1 MLTESEWEKE
11 NNSTTL
17 LKMLYILTFQTTI
30 VHLPSNYNCCPPPL
44 SIMTIVLLLLL
55 SPFITVLLLSL
66 PPLPNYNCSPSPPCL
81 GTSFVPSTARMI
93 SQYGPITS
101 TDLTLDIGKLRWS
114 LLHPLVVLVFW
125 AFFHLK
131 FVNCLFWNLRSLEI
145 YISAKC
151 SG

>member
-1 MLTESEWEKE
+1 MKKRKQFHNIIE
-11 NNSTTL
+11 NVIYFN
-17 LKMLYILTFQTTI
+17 I
-30 VHLPSNYNCCPPPL
+30 PNYHCSPPL
-44 SIMTIVLLLLL
+44 KLQLL
-55 SPFITVLLLSL
+55 SSTSPKNDNCSPSASLPIHNCSPSLSTP

-81 GTSFVPSTARMI
+81 GTSFVPCTARMI

-131 FVNCLFWNLRSLEI
+131 FVNCLFWNLRSLGI